1 MKKKQLDA
9 PFELKGL
16 EADGSF
22 SGYGSVFGIEDS
34 YKEVVAPG
42 AFERTLREWEQ
53 KGRFPSLLWQHDQ
66 RQPIGVWTKMQEDG
80 KGLYVEGM
88 LLKDDVFRAKE
99 AYALM
104 KAGAL
109 SGLSIGFV
117 TRGDSFDEKTRIRTL
132 NEIDLWECSICTFPA
147 NDAARIGAVK
157 AALKAGELPTIQEFE
172 RHLRESGFTRSQAL
186 LIASKGY
193 KALAQ
198 SESEDDGLTEAASTL
213 LALFKSSRQGNS
225 HNV

>member
-1 MKKKQLDA
+1 MQTKQLDA
-9 PFELKGL
+9 PFELKALDENGT
-16 EADGSF
+16 F

-34 YKEVVAPG
+34 YREVVAPG
-42 AFERTLREWEQ
+42 AFRNTLADWEK
-53 KGRFPSLLWQHDQ
+53 KGRLPSLLWQHDQ
-66 RQPIGVWTKMQEDG
+66 RQPIGVYTAMREDER
-80 KGLYVEGM
+80 GLYVEGQ
-88 LLKDDVFRAKE
+88 LLKDDVHRARE

-104 KAGAL
+104 KANAL
-109 SGLSIGFV
+109 SGLSIGFL
-117 TRGDSFDEKTRIRTL
+117 TRDDSYDEKTETRIL
-132 NEIDLWECSICTFPA
+132 KEVDLWEVSLVTFPA

-157 AALKAGELPTIQEFE
+157 AALKAGELPSIQDFE